1 MKELTSPPDAPMLIG
16 GYVGYPEADDI
27 LRVDSQSFVL
37 IPTRQYLAMRDV
49 IERAENKVGRLM
61 ALEQFFKNEA
71 GGQGNTWARE
81 VMVGVKVLQ
90 FVLGKDSL

>member
-1 MKELTSPPDAPMLIG
+1 MKELISPPDAPMLIG

-49 IERAENKVGRLM
+49 IERAENK
-61 ALEQFFKNEA
+61 LEQFFKNEA